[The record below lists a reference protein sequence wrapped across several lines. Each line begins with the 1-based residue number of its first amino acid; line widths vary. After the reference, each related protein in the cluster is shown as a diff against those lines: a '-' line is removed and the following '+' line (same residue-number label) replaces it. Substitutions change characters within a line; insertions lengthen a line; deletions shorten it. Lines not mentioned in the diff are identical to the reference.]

1 MKELQLKVG
10 MNYEDIFLIYGLD
23 RDIAY
28 YVTYLCTGAP
38 SLTKFPLARF
48 PPMRFFT
55 FGCVTGGILLSSEVL
70 SKYNLF

>member
-38 SLTKFPLARF
+38 SLTQFPLAQF

-55 FGCVTGGILLSSEVL
+55 FGCVIGGTLLGEHVQLGNSAD
-70 SKYNLF
+70 

>member
-1 MKELQLKVG
+1 MKESQLKVG

-38 SLTKFPLARF
+38 SLTKFPLHCKCLQTNDRQ
-48 PPMRFFT
+48 T
-55 FGCVTGGILLSSEVL
+55 NV
-70 SKYNLF
+70 

>member
-28 YVTYLCTGAP
+28 YVTYQCTGAP
-38 SLTKFPLARF
+38 SLTQFSQA
-48 PPMRFFT
+48 PMQFFT
-55 FGCVTGGILLSSEVL
+55 FGCLIGRILSV
-70 SKYNLF
+70 K

>member
-28 YVTYLCTGAP
+28 YVTYQCTGAP
-38 SLTKFPLARF
+38 PLTQFSLEPNLCDFS
-48 PPMRFFT
+48 
-55 FGCVTGGILLSSEVL
+55 LLDVSLVEFS
-70 SKYNLF
+70 

>member
-10 MNYEDIFLIYGLD
+10 MHYEDIFLIYGLD

-38 SLTKFPLARF
+38 SLTQFSLARF
-48 PPMRFFT
+48 PTMRFFT
-55 FGCVTGGILLSSEVL
+55 LGCVIGGTFFREVV
-70 SKYNLF
+70 

>member
-28 YVTYLCTGAP
+28 YVTYLLCTGAP
-38 SLTKFPLARF
+38 SLTQFSLV
-48 PPMRFFT
+48 PMRFFT
-55 FGCVTGGILLSSEVL
+55 FGCVIGGILLV
-70 SKYNLF
+70 K